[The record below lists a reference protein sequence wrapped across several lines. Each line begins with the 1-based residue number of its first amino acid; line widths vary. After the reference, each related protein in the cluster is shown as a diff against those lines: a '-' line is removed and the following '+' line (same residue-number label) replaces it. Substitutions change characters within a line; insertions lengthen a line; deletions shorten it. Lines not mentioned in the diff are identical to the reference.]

1 VEPASNFPESALTPA
16 TLVTEKLG
24 KPDQVLH
31 LKGNALF
38 SWWRYGNT
46 AYMIASLAADR
57 PGHDYIATKSC
68 DWSLTQKRAGI
79 GNAQFGEYLDA
90 GSLVG
95 LFQAN
100 GLPVG
105 RYQVYNASTDPNHL
119 LGRPGLYTS
128 KVNFVD
134 TRIDQSGYAGE
145 KTIDTNQGGSVEVFG
160 TEDDAKQ
167 RADYVRSITRGSA
180 IFAEYSYLRGRV
192 FLRLSKELTPK
203 QAKAYDLLMRKLPA
217 APPGE

>member
-1 VEPASNFPESALTPA
+1 MTKTLIGLVAAVLVVALTGCGGQSRSQKEAALCHSTRENPVLFDKVLIGGQPASNFPESALTPA

-24 KPDQVLH
+24 KPDQVLY

-79 GNAQFGEYLDA
+79 GHAQFGEYLDA

-100 GLPVG
+100 GLGEG
-105 RYQVYNASTDPNHL
+105 RGFAYGRSEETD
-119 LGRPGLYTS
+119 
-128 KVNFVD
+128 
-134 TRIDQSGYAGE
+134 
-145 KTIDTNQGGSVEVFG
+145 EV
-160 TEDDAKQ
+160 
-167 RADYVRSITRGSA
+167 V
-180 IFAEYSYLRGRV
+180 
-192 FLRLSKELTPK
+192 LRLD
-203 QAKAYDLLMRKLPA
+203 A
-217 APPGE
+217 